1 MPQFKIR
8 YVSED
13 ALMSVGGRL
22 LDRLA
27 AAVGCDRS
35 WLKLELEPTRR
46 FGDAGP
52 EPSEPYVEV
61 HWFDRPE
68 EVRRQVAAILAE
80 ELRGDAEYVAV
91 EFAVI
96 PPDGY
101 YENGRRFD

>member
-8 YVSED
+8 YVAEELLKER
-13 ALMSVGGRL
+13 AGRL

-35 WLKLELEPTRR
+35 WLKLELEQTRR
-46 FGDAGP
+46 FGDGGP
-52 EPSEPYVEV
+52 ENSEPYVEV

-68 EVRRQVAAILAE
+68 DIRQKVAAILAD